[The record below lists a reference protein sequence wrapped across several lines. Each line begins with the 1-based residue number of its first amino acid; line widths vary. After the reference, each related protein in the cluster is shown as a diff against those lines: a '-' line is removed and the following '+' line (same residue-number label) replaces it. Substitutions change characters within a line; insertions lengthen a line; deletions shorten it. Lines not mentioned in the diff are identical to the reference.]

1 MPKKVT
7 VSENEVLRNIKRTSE
22 TYSSLIKNIN
32 RKKDSIIH
40 STLWLIRAELELI
53 CVELKYLL
61 NKEEKMEKWQKD
73 FFNSF
78 KGTSSKEKAK
88 KLLKTYTLSS
98 DEIVT
103 TYRKSKEEIYRYLWK
118 LKETISLTL
127 KAFPVESYSLEN
139 GKIKKLE
146 KEEIFEI

>member
-1 MPKKVT
+1 
-7 VSENEVLRNIKRTSE
+7 
-22 TYSSLIKNIN
+22 
-32 RKKDSIIH
+32 
-40 STLWLIRAELELI
+40 
-53 CVELKYLL
+53 
-61 NKEEKMEKWQKD
+61 MEKWQKD